1 MTTVAIMQPTY
12 LPWCGYFDLLD
23 QADVFVLLDTV
34 AVSKQSWQTRN
45 RIRARDGNVVWLSV
59 PINASQGA
67 LIKDVVIANKQWA
80 GKQRRTIESAY
91 GHAPWWGHISELL
104 MASDPW
110 PFRRLCDVTVPLIRE
125 IASKIGIGELRSKV
139 VLASTL
145 GVSSVDPIGRL
156 RDICSAVEATE
167 YLSPEGAR
175 GYLEGHDIG
184 VPIRWHE
191 YEHPVYDQGGAEF
204 VSHLSVVDL
213 LAWHGP
219 ASLDIIRSGR
229 NGVA

>member
-12 LPWCGYFDLLD
+12 LPWCGFFDLLD
-23 QADVFVLLDTV
+23 QSDVCVLLDTV

-59 PINASQGA
+59 PTNATPGMP
-67 LIKDVVIANKQWA
+67 LNNVRIAYEHAWQLKHW
-80 GKQRRTIESAY
+80 RTLGSAY
-91 GHAPWWGHISELL
+91 GHAPYAHSVQEA
-104 MASDPW
+104 MW
-110 PFRRLCDVTVPLIRE
+110 PVLSCLHHPSRWRTLDRLNAGLIRGLAG
-125 IASKIGIGELRSKV
+125 ILRTKTKLKWASNLKV
-139 VLASTL
+139 ETP
-145 GVSSVDPIGRL
+145 DPIERL
-156 RDICSAVEATE
+156 ADICRATKATE
-167 YLSPEGAR
+167 YLSPAGAR

-191 YEHPVYDQGGAEF
+191 YEHPVYSQGGAEF

-229 NGVA
+229 V